1 MPRVAL
7 RRAAGRCLRR
17 DEERG
22 SEEEAW
28 VVRVR
33 CAVGLVDCEGGRVGR
48 FERRGDAGAPG
59 SVGVGGVA
67 EEGCGWGGEEGGV
80 EVGYF

>member
-1 MPRVAL
+1 M
-7 RRAAGRCLRR
+7 
-17 DEERG
+17 
-22 SEEEAW
+22 
-28 VVRVR
+28 RVR
-33 CAVGLVDCEGGRVGR
+33 CAVGLVNCEGGRVGR
-48 FERRGDAGAPG
+48 FECRGDAGAPG